1 MTETVAAGKAK
12 LMNARISPK
21 KVGPV
26 LELTRK
32 RSLKDAMVKLAFDS
46 SKGAKLLLKL
56 LKSARANA
64 ETTKKSRFE
73 DLYISE
79 IWVGEGRK
87 IKSGEFVG
95 RGRFNPI
102 LKRSSNIY
110 VSLEE
115 RKK

>member
-1 MTETVAAGKAK
+1 MTEISTAK
-12 LMNARISPK
+12 LINARISPK
-21 KVGPV
+21 KVGQV
-26 LELTRK
+26 LELTK
-32 RSLKDAMVKLAFDS
+32 NKSLKDAMLKLSFDS
-46 SKGAKLLLKL
+46 SKAAKLLLQV

-64 ETTKKSRFE
+64 ETTKKSKFE
-73 DLYISE
+73 DMFISK